1 MILSFPAAKIWCG
14 HLHIASYVAQ
24 VHQSLSSE
32 INLKWKKLK
41 SSVTRK
47 I

>member
-1 MILSFPAAKIWCG
+1 MILSFPAAKIWYG
-14 HLHIASYVAQ
+14 YLHIASYEAQ

-32 INLKWKKLK
+32 INIKWKKLK